1 MSTPTTYLIRNTK
14 KSLPGYS
21 LAVIGSVLALA
32 GAGVL
37 AAFGFDGELGYGSHL
52 LSTPA
57 TAVVSSVAS
66 IKHTDGVTTVFGQPK
81 LRVSASPVQGTN
93 GVFVGIGPAADVNRY
108 LAGVATQQSTN
119 LDLQA
124 AASGAVRHN
133 GRATDQPPTAQS
145 FWVARAS
152 STRTAEVNWKI
163 RDGRYRVVV
172 MSANGHGGFAATTSI
187 GVTIPN
193 IPDYALAALLLGLLI
208 AGGGTALLIG
218 ANRQPRNGSSITDA
232 RSAVP
237 ASA

>member
-1 MSTPTTYLIRNTK
+1 MSATAMHLIRNTK

-21 LAVIGSVLALA
+21 LAVIGSILAIA

-37 AAFGFDGELGYGSHL
+37 AAFGFDGKLGYGPHL

-57 TAVVSSVAS
+57 TAVVSSVDS

-81 LRVSASPVQGTN
+81 LRVTASPIQGTN
-93 GVFVGIGPAADVNRY
+93 GVFVGIGRAADVDRY
-108 LAGVATQQSTN
+108 LAGVATQQSTT
-119 LDLQA
+119 LA
-124 AASGAVRHN
+124 GAASAAVHNN
-133 GRATDQPPTAQS
+133 GRNTAQPPTTQS

-163 RDGRYRVVV
+163 RDGQYRVVV

-193 IPDYALAALLLGLLI
+193 IPEYAIAALLLGLLI
-208 AGGGTALLIG
+208 AGGGTTLLIR
-218 ANRQPRNGSSITDA
+218 ANRLPRNGSSITDA
-232 RSAVP
+232 RSAVT
-237 ASA
+237 ASV

>member
-1 MSTPTTYLIRNTK
+1 MPTPTTYLIRNPR

-32 GAGVL
+32 GAGAL
-37 AAFGFDGELGYGSHL
+37 AAFGFDGQLNYRPHL

-66 IKHTDGVTTVFGQPK
+66 IKHTEGVTTVFGQPT
-81 LRVSASPVQGTN
+81 LRITASPLQGTN
-93 GVFVGIGPAADVNRY
+93 RVFVGIGPAAQVGRY

-119 LDLQA
+119 LDLQE
-124 AASGAVRHN
+124 AASTAVRHP
-133 GRATDQPPTAQS
+133 GRATAQPPAAQS

-172 MSANGHGGFAATTSI
+172 MSADAHGGFAATTSI

-193 IPDYALAALLLGLLI
+193 IPDYALPALLLGLLI
-208 AGGGTALLIG
+208 AGGGTGLLIR
-218 ANRQPRNGSSITDA
+218 ANRQPRIGSIITDA

-237 ASA
+237 ASV